1 MINFG
6 KSYNTANILCIICQ
20 LSKPG
25 RLGDTADELPT
36 IQNGSKVAD
45 LVWDPFDNTRLVVGQ
60 CNSLHTHI
68 FFPACLAPL
77 ALAPCTHPH
86 HLSTTC

>member
-6 KSYNTANILCIICQ
+6 KSYNTANMLCIICQ

-60 CNSLHTHI
+60 CNSLRTHI
-68 FFPACLAPL
+68 LFPAFLAHLPL
-77 ALAPCTHPH
+77 VPHH